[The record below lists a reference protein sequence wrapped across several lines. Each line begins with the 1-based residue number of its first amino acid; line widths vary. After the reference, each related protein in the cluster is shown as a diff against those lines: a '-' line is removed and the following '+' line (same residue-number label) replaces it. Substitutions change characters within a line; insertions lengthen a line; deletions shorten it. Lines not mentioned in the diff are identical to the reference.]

1 MLALAFDVGELRL
14 ALAATYVVE
23 VLHRRELRPLALAPP
38 GVVGLLPF
46 RGSLTPVVDLCRLL
60 LQRDCAPLRSSRLI
74 VVSLP
79 PVEQPRLLGLLAEN
93 VVDLI
98 DGKRTLPGLKLPSL
112 PWLGD
117 HFADQ
122 PTLPQLVDP
131 LQLLPAELAALFV
144 ADASLTGAS
153 AAGAGVAGAGA

>member
-38 GVVGLLPF
+38 GIAGLLPF
-46 RGSLTPVVDLCRLL
+46 RGSLTPVVDLCQLL

-79 PVEQPRLLGLLAEN
+79 HGERSRLLGLLAEN
-93 VVDLI
+93 VVDLV
-98 DGKRTLPGLKLPSL
+98 DGRRTVPGLRLPNV
-112 PWLGD
+112 PWLGE
-117 HFADQ
+117 HLADQ
-122 PTLPQLVDP
+122 PSLPQLVDP
-131 LQLLPAELAALFV
+131 LQLLPDELAALFI
-144 ADASLTGAS
+144 AEASE
-153 AAGAGVAGAGA
+153 